1 MPKIRSKAIRVRDPV
16 TGIWHDLPAVVS
28 LESLRAAE
36 RALASEAAA
45 AQSALEAQQTVDNA
59 DFIAF
64 DIDNETGELYIYR
77 TDADSDVGFELNE
90 ETGMLEVVFNG

>member
-1 MPKIRSKAIRVRDPV
+1 MPRIRAKVIRVRDPK
-16 TGIWHDLPAVVS
+16 TKIWHDLPGIVS

-36 RALASEAAA
+36 RARASEQAA
-45 AQSALEAQQTVDNA
+45 AQSAAEALQTVDNA

-64 DIDNETGELYIYR
+64 DIENETGELYIYR
-77 TDADSDVGFELNE
+77 TNADSDVGFELNE